1 MWTHLK
7 PRVEVYGKTFVTYY
21 FSKHFP
27 NEFIVSIT
35 NFKSSSIQTDAHFVN
50 YGPI

>member
-1 MWTHLK
+1 M
-7 PRVEVYGKTFVTYY
+7 TYY
-21 FSKHFP
+21 LGKHFP

-35 NFKSSSIQTDAHFVN
+35 NFRSSSIQTDVHFVN